1 VLYSANEKTVI
12 LPDGA
17 TIVNIILIKE
27 VEGINATSYQLKVG
41 NSDKTIIYGSS
52 ILGRYDAEHKIIV
65 KDLFLNVGTDLNKK
79 TIRLWSNPIG
89 ASRPN
94 YTGFAIIEYY

>member
-1 VLYSANEKTVI
+1 M

-17 TIVNIILIKE
+17 SIMNVTLIKE
-27 VEGINATSYQLKVG
+27 AEGINSTSYQLKVG
-41 NSDKTIIYGSS
+41 NSDKTIVYGSS
-52 ILGRYDAEHKIIV
+52 VLGRYDAVHKIIL
-65 KDLFLNVGTDLNKK
+65 KDLFINVGTDINKK

-89 ASRPN
+89 ASKPN